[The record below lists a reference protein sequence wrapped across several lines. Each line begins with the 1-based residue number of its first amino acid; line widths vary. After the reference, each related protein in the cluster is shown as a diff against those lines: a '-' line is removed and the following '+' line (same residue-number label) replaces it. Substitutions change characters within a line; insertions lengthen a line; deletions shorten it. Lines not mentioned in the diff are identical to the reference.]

1 MFNVFK
7 KKKTKESFTPSLPLT
22 WWIDDLTHSVCG
34 LVGDPERGLYA
45 MPWPDC
51 EKVYVAIDKT
61 AYDELKSQLANEIAN
76 REAVDSLC
84 ANYKAQLAERNEWLR
99 EARPWI
105 KWAMNNHHGDMGQAN
120 QWYEKTKDL
129 K

>member
-1 MFNVFK
+1 MSDYQELVKYINK
-7 KKKTKESFTPSLPLT
+7 K
-22 WWIDDLTHSVCG
+22 
-34 LVGDPERGLYA
+34 
-45 MPWPDC
+45 
-51 EKVYVAIDKT
+51 
-61 AYDELKSQLANEIAN
+61 DEEINSLKSQLATEIAN
-76 REAVDSLC
+76 REALDSLC